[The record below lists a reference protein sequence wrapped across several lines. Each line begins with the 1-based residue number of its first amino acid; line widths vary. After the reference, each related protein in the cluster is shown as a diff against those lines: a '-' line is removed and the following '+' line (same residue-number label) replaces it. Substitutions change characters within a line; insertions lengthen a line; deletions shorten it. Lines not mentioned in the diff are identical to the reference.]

1 MDKIPQDAIIGID
14 VSRDWLDIHWLP
26 DNQGQRLPNTDE
38 GHERLSEMAL
48 SQRALVCF
56 EATGG
61 QEWRLWSALDAAGV
75 ATRQLPPAQI
85 KAFAASRGTR
95 AKTDRIDAELIARFM
110 AFRPD
115 AGRTIPHEKIRLL
128 RALVSKR
135 GQLVE
140 TRKRLLAQIK
150 AHGKLGSAN
159 MFETMD
165 TELKELLDHQI
176 AQLEARIEQ
185 TIATDESLARTARIL
200 RSVPGIGPVASTML
214 IAEMPELGQITG
226 EQAAALTGLAPMAHD
241 SGAMRGKRAIGG
253 GRRLLR
259 HVMFQAALVA
269 SHHNPVLKSFADRL
283 RAAGKPLKVVIT
295 AGARK
300 LTTIANSRQITT
312 KLGSKGGLRNTV
324 ARHDS
329 HHRRLRPAV
338 RLRASR
344 TPA

>member
-1 MDKIPQDAIIGID
+1 MDKISYEHIIGID
-14 VSRDWLDIHWLP
+14 VSRDWLDIHCLP
-26 DNQGQRLPNTDE
+26 SNQRLRLPNSDD
-38 GHERLSEMAL
+38 GHERVDELAR
-48 SQRALVCF
+48 SQDALVCF

-61 QEWRLWSALDAAGV
+61 QEWRLWATLDAAGI

-115 AGRTIPHEKIRLL
+115 AGRTLPHEKIRLL

-140 TRKRLLAQIK
+140 ARKRLLAQLK
-150 AHGKLGSAN
+150 AQVKLGSVDL
-159 MFETMD
+159 FEAMD
-165 TELKELLDHQI
+165 AEMKGLFDHQI
-176 AQLEARIEQ
+176 AELETQIDHV
-185 TIATDESLARTARIL
+185 TTTDESLATTVAIL

-226 EQAAALTGLAPMAHD
+226 EQAAALTGLAPIAQD
-241 SGAMRGKRAIGG
+241 SGAMRGKRTIGG

-269 SHHNPVLKSFADRL
+269 SYHNPVLKTFADRL
-283 RAAGKPLKVVIT
+283 RAAGKPHKVVIT
-295 AGARK
+295 AVARK
-300 LTTIANSRQITT
+300 LITIVNALVKSDQKWSAQN
-312 KLGSKGGLRNTV
+312 G
-324 ARHDS
+324 
-329 HHRRLRPAV
+329 
-338 RLRASR
+338 
-344 TPA
+344 

>member
-1 MDKIPQDAIIGID
+1 MNEISQTRIIGID
-14 VSRDWLDIHWLP
+14 VSRDWLDIHCLP
-26 DNQGQRLPNTDE
+26 DGQRSRLPNTDD
-38 GHERLSEMAL
+38 GHARLAERARSMD
-48 SQRALVCF
+48 ALVCF

-61 QEWRLWSALDAAGV
+61 QEWRLWAALDAAGI

-115 AGRTIPHEKIRLL
+115 AGRSLPHERLRLL
-128 RALVSKR
+128 RALTSKR

-140 TRKRLLAQIK
+140 TRKRLLAQIR
-150 AHGKLGSAN
+150 AHERLGTAD
-159 MFETMD
+159 MFAGMD
-165 TELKELLDHQI
+165 GDLRTLLDRQV
-176 AQLEARIEQ
+176 AELEARIERL
-185 TIATDESLARTARIL
+185 IATDDDLAKTAEIL

-226 EQAAALTGLAPMAHD
+226 EQAAALTGLAPIAHD

-269 SHHNPVLKSFADRL
+269 THHNPALKTFADRC
-283 RAAGKPLKVVIT
+283 
-295 AGARK
+295 RK
-300 LTTIANSRQITT
+300 AIVS
-312 KLGSKGGLRNTV
+312 
-324 ARHDS
+324 
-329 HHRRLRPAV
+329 RPAC
-338 RLRASR
+338 RQAPL
-344 TPA
+344 

>member
-1 MDKIPQDAIIGID
+1 MWPIRTTDQKEENMDTITQVAIIGID
-14 VSRDWLDIHWLP
+14 VSRDWLDIHCLP
-26 DNQGQRLPNTDE
+26 SNQRLRLPNTEE
-38 GHERLSEMAL
+38 GHAQLVDLASPF
-48 SQRALVCF
+48 RALVCF

-61 QEWRLWSALDAAGV
+61 QEWKLWAALDTAGIE
-75 ATRQLPPAQI
+75 TRQLPPAQI

-115 AGRTIPHEKIRLL
+115 AGRTLPHEKICVL

-150 AHGKLGSAN
+150 AHDKQGSAD
-159 MFETMD
+159 MFEAMD
-165 TELKELLDHQI
+165 GELKNLLDHQV
-176 AQLEARIEQ
+176 AELESQIEQ
-185 TIATDESLARTARIL
+185 IIATDESLAKTAGIL

-226 EQAAALTGLAPMAHD
+226 EQAAALTGLAPIAHD

-269 SHHNPVLKSFADRL
+269 SHHNPVLKIFADRL
-283 RAAGKPLKVVIT
+283 RTAGKPHKVVII
-295 AGARK
+295 AVARK
-300 LTTIANSRQITT
+300 LVTIANALAKSGQNWTAQ
-312 KLGSKGGLRNTV
+312 TV
-324 ARHDS
+324 
-329 HHRRLRPAV
+329 
-338 RLRASR
+338 
-344 TPA
+344 

>member
-1 MDKIPQDAIIGID
+1 MSKVSHERIIGID
-14 VSRDWLDIHWLP
+14 VSRDWLDIYCLP
-26 DNQGQRLPNTDE
+26 DDWRLRLPNTVD
-38 GHERLSEMAL
+38 GHTRV
-48 SQRALVCF
+48 SQLAVDQGALVCF

-61 QEWRLWSALDAAGV
+61 QEWRLWSALDADGI

-85 KAFAASRGTR
+85 KAFASSCGTR

-115 AGRTIPHEKIRLL
+115 AGRKLPHEKRRRL

-150 AHGKLGSAN
+150 AHQKLGSAE

-165 TELKELLDHQI
+165 AKLKDLLDHQI
-176 AQLEARIEQ
+176 AEIVAQIEQ
-185 TIATDESLARTARIL
+185 IITTDESLATTAGIL

-226 EQAAALTGLAPMAHD
+226 EQAAALTGLAPIAHD

-253 GRRLLR
+253 GRRALR
-259 HVMFQAALVA
+259 HVLFQAALVA
-269 SHHNPVLKSFADRL
+269 SHHNPHMKTFADRL
-283 RAAGKPLKVVIT
+283 RAAGKPHKVVIT
-295 AGARK
+295 AVARK
-300 LTTIANSRQITT
+300 LVTIVNALCKSRETWTSQH
-312 KLGSKGGLRNTV
+312 
-324 ARHDS
+324 A
-329 HHRRLRPAV
+329 
-338 RLRASR
+338 
-344 TPA
+344 